1 VIGVRHS
8 PLVRFQRWIP
18 SGGAPEIDD
27 FTAHQRGTVGVEGES
42 LPSPHHVERQLA
54 DDGGS
59 SLSHSGETFWRRRG
73 NSKDHD
79 NVATPP
85 RGRGRLLS

>member
-1 VIGVRHS
+1 
-8 PLVRFQRWIP
+8 
-18 SGGAPEIDD
+18 
-27 FTAHQRGTVGVEGES
+27 VGVEGES
-42 LPSPHHVERQLA
+42 LPSPHDVERQLT

-59 SLSHSGETFWRRRG
+59 CLSHSGENLWRNGG
-73 NSKDHD
+73 NSKDRD